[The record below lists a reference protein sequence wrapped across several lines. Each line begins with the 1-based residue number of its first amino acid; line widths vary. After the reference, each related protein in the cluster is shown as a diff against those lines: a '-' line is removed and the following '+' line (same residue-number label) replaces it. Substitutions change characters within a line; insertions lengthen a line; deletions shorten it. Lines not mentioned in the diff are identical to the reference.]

1 MLNDSERVHGRTP
14 PPTYVCSA
22 FFEAAVVHYCT
33 RPCAIYRTAQ
43 IPPIP
48 HTLCNHTQRATTPSK
63 IFNERLNTKTV
74 GRAAGVPTVLKT
86 TTSFSRAAL
95 ILAQTT
101 AVPLLAVAAR
111 GWPHPRRR
119 EQNATSPSL
128 SRLSER
134 QKAKQLLVYTYFMSP
149 LYVRRTGSDPK
160 NQNASE

>member
-1 MLNDSERVHGRTP
+1 MAEPLRRLM
-14 PPTYVCSA
+14 YVA
-22 FFEAAVVHYCT
+22 LFEAAVVHCT

-74 GRAAGVPTVLKT
+74 GRAAGVPTVIKT

-134 QKAKQLLVYTYFMSP
+134 QKAKQLLLVYTYTSCP
-149 LYVRRTGSDPK
+149 HNIRTSYRQRSQKPK
-160 NQNASE
+160 RE